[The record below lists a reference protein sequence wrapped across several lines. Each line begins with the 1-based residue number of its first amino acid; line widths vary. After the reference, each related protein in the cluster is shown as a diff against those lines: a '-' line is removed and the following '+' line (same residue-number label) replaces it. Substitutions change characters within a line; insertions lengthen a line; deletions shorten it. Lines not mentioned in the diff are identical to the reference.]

1 MRLRYYIVRRV
12 LLFIPVLIG
21 LSVITFVI
29 SHMVPGD
36 PVGLAAGPGATPQQL
51 DALRR
56 SYGMDK
62 PFPLQYL
69 QYMLNALHGDF
80 GRSMM
85 SGHSV
90 WDDLRAFFPNT
101 LELVVVAMLIALVIG
116 IPLGIVSAVW
126 RDKWPDQLSRIFALG
141 SISMPAFWLAIV
153 LQLVLSMTLHVLPV
167 GGIYDSR
174 STMPTLH
181 TGFLLV
187 DTLLNADPAAF
198 GLALQHTILP
208 AVTLALGPIA
218 FIMRILRADVLETLS
233 SDWVKMVRANG
244 MPERV
249 ILFKYVLKNSLIAT
263 VSVFGFIV
271 GYSLGGSVVI
281 ETVFDWPGVGLYAVH
296 SAIALD
302 FQPVMGVTLL
312 IGLLFLVV
320 NLATDLTYGVLD
332 PRIRYG

>member
-1 MRLRYYIVRRV
+1 LRLRYYIVRRV

-101 LELVVVAMLIALVIG
+101 LELVVLAMLIALVIG

>member
-101 LELVVVAMLIALVIG
+101 LELVVLAMLIALVIG

-187 DTLLNADPAAF
+187 DTLLNGDPAAF

>member
-1 MRLRYYIVRRV
+1 MKLRYYILRRV

-51 DALRR
+51 DTLRR
-56 SYGMDK
+56 AYGMDK

-69 QYMLNALHGDF
+69 QYMLNALRGDF

-101 LELVVVAMLIALVIG
+101 LELVVIAMLIALVIG

-174 STMPTLH
+174 SPMPAQH

-187 DTLLNADPAAF
+187 DTLLNGDPAAF

-208 AVTLALGPIA
+208 AITLALGPIA
-218 FIMRILRADVLETLS
+218 FIMRILRADVLETLN

-244 MPERV
+244 VPERV

>member
-1 MRLRYYIVRRV
+1 LRLRYYIVRRV

-101 LELVVVAMLIALVIG
+101 LELVVLAMLIALVIG

-187 DTLLNADPAAF
+187 DTLLNGDPAAF

>member
-101 LELVVVAMLIALVIG
+101 LELVVLAMLIALVIG

-263 VSVFGFIV
+263 VSEFGFIV

>member
-1 MRLRYYIVRRV
+1 MANLTELGAFLRTRRDR
-12 LLFIPVLIG
+12 IRP
-21 LSVITFVI
+21 S
-29 SHMVPGD
+29 D
-36 PVGLAAGPGATPQQL
+36 VGLAAGPGATPQQL

-101 LELVVVAMLIALVIG
+101 LELVVLAMLIALVIG